1 MTMED
6 NKTLVE
12 QLKGKMR
19 EGEVQFIYK
28 KKNGEERMALGT
40 LNKDLYGKENEPKG
54 TDVVWPENVVRYYD
68 MNSAGW
74 RSFIAENLVSVET
87 NVD

>member
-1 MTMED
+1 MED
-6 NKTLVE
+6 NAKLVE
-12 QLKGKMR
+12 LLKTKMR

-40 LNKDLYGKENEPKG
+40 LNKELYGKENEPKG
-54 TDVVWPENVVRYYD
+54 TDVVWPENVIRYYD

-87 NVD
+87 DAN

>member
-1 MTMED
+1 MED
-6 NKTLVE
+6 NAKLLE
-12 QLKGKMR
+12 LLKNKMR

-40 LNKDLYGKENEPKG
+40 LNKELYGKENEPKG
-54 TDVVWPENVVRYYD
+54 TEKPYPENVVRYYD

-87 NVD
+87 NSN